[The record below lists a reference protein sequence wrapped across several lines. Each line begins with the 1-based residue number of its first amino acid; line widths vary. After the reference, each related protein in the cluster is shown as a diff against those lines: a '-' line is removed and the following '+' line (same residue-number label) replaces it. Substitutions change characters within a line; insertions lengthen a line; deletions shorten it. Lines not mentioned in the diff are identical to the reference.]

1 MACGADGAGAVGYAI
16 GSTVTAGAGGAVSLG
31 TTMLLTGAY
40 SGTGTTPW
48 RIAQ

>member
-31 TTMLLTGAY
+31 TTMLTGAY
-40 SGTGTTPW
+40 SGTGTTPCS
-48 RIAQ
+48 IEK